1 MWKATLE
8 FLATA
13 ARNAKC
19 HRRNASRKLQSPSQ
33 PAFRW
38 SVCDDDTTSG
48 NCHPGRGG
56 ERIDGGESIFLSA
69 PLLQVHRRRD
79 SPGEGATATGGGRAG
94 VWTPLQLPLSIS
106 LPFFFLPR
114 RGVSFRVSEPCYF
127 GERWMGSNCVFRM
140 ITMAAATAIAPP
152 RQICGC
158 SDSIS
163 RRSDIK

>member
-1 MWKATLE
+1 MPPQECKPQ
-8 FLATA
+8 A
-13 ARNAKC
+13 AISEPASLSLVGLRRRHDVWELSPRSRWRA
-19 HRRNASRKLQSPSQ
+19 HRRWRKHFSFGSSFAGASAERLS
-33 PAFRW
+33 
-38 SVCDDDTTSG
+38 
-48 NCHPGRGG
+48 GRGSN
-56 ERIDGGESIFLSA
+56 RD
-69 PLLQVHRRRD
+69 RR
-79 SPGEGATATGGGRAG
+79 RAG